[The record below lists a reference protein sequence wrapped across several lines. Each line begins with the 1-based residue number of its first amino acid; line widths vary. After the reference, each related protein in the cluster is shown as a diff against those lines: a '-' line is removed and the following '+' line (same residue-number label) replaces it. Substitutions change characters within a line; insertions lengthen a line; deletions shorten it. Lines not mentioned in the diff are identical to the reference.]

1 MMTYSIKKPLF
12 HLGKILIAP
21 EIEFLGIDIARLLHN
36 HQTGDFGCV
45 DQYDVEQN
53 HQAIECGDG
62 ILSQY
67 HVGVGNQKL
76 LICIMTEADR
86 SFTVAFVLHKMNLES
101 PEPPENGDNQEP
113 EGS

>member
-1 MMTYSIKKPLF
+1 MMTYSIKSSLF
-12 HLGKILIAP
+12 PLGKILIAP
-21 EIEFLGIDIARLLHN
+21 EIKFLGIDIARLLRN

-53 HQAIECGDG
+53 HHAIECGEG

-67 HVGVGNQKL
+67 HVEVGEQKI
-76 LICIMTEADR
+76 LICIMSEADR
-86 SFTVAFVLHKMNLES
+86 SFTVAFVMDKLES
-101 PEPPENGDNQEP
+101 PEAPENGDKHEP

>member
-1 MMTYSIKKPLF
+1 MMTYSLKKPLF
-12 HLGKILIAP
+12 PLGKILISP
-21 EIEFLGIDIARLLHN
+21 EIEFLGIDIARLLRN

-53 HQAIECGDG
+53 YHAIECGDG

-67 HVGVGNQKL
+67 HVGVGEQKI

-86 SFTVAFVLHKMNLES
+86 SFTVAFIMDKRKLES
-101 PEPPENGDNQEP
+101 PEAPENGDKHEP